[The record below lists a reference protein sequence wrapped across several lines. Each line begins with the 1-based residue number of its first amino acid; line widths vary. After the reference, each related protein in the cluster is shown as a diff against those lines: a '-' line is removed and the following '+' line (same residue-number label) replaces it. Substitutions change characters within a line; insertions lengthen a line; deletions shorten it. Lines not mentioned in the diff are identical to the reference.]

1 MVKNNK
7 LKLNIAKPN
16 YIVFQNRSIDYH
28 LPPLLLEGETLNNVT
43 HTKLLGVHRDKNLN
57 WNYQINNVYSKSSKM
72 CGILY
77 KVRNYLTTESMISIY
92 YYVTLILYTVWV
104 CTWPLFINK
113 LKIAQYKILRCIFYR
128 GKFDS
133 TYNTFSDYRL

>member
-57 WNYQINNVYSKSSKM
+57 WNYQINNVYSKIIKD
-72 CGILY
+72 
-77 KVRNYLTTESMISIY
+77 
-92 YYVTLILYTVWV
+92 VWNIIQG
-104 CTWPLFINK
+104 T
-113 LKIAQYKILRCIFYR
+113 
-128 GKFDS
+128 
-133 TYNTFSDYRL
+133 

>member
-43 HTKLLGVHRDKNLN
+43 HTKLLGVHRNKNLN
-57 WNYQINNVYSKSSKM
+57 WNSQINNVYSKSSKM

-77 KVRNYLTTESMISIY
+77 KVRNHLTTESMISIY